1 MDYNETTNM
10 IASVFHKH
18 PIMGAIISLSTPI
31 IGRLVPVM
39 LEVHIPT
46 IYMQII
52 QITVWTIGGL
62 VGLLTI
68 KGLLKKDK

>member
-1 MDYNETTNM
+1 MENETTNM
-10 IASVFHKH
+10 ITGVFHKH
-18 PIMGAIISLSTPI
+18 PVIGAIISLSTPI
-31 IGRLVPVM
+31 LGRFVPVL
-39 LEVHIPT
+39 LEVHVPT

-68 KGLLKKDK
+68 RGLLQKDK